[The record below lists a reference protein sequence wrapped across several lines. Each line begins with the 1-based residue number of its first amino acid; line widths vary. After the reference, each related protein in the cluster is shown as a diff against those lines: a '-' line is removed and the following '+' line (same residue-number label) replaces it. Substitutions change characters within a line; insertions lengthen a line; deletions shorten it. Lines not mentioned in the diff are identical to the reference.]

1 MRVCAI
7 VVHFLIP
14 SPGVRD
20 RTGQAAFLRSARAGP
35 SAKAGWRQ
43 VKVSSTFSKVVGFG
57 GRYVPVGRCS
67 AADRA
72 GRRDQ
77 TPRPYRGAGVLVPGG
92 HRSGPVYVATSV
104 GAGRLPLADSTR
116 GGSRDPQPP
125 PSHTPKKG
133 GRMSP
138 SWGGTAP
145 GVFAC
150 GRGGQ
155 GASATAPAAT
165 AFGVCAAC
173 AAFFPPAAP
182 VKAVER
188 CSTPRKPLKRLERN
202 FYAASRGDSLKNCL
216 YQIKKAYTVHTRRL
230 LSALPFLWSSSS
242 FISFSVWKNFWAFSP
257 KNSSLTML

>member
-1 MRVCAI
+1 MWSNAGSRMFPRFFPHLTISLSQALGQRTAKRLKVLPAFSKAAGCRAEPYG
-7 VVHFLIP
+7 L
-14 SPGVRD
+14 PGVR
-20 RTGQAAFLRSARAGP
+20 
-35 SAKAGWRQ
+35 
-43 VKVSSTFSKVVGFG
+43 
-57 GRYVPVGRCS
+57 
-67 AADRA
+67 
-72 GRRDQ
+72 
-77 TPRPYRGAGVLVPGG
+77 GVLVPGG
-92 HRSGPVYVATSV
+92 HRSGQVYVATSV

-116 GGSRDPQPP
+116 GGSRDPQPL

-138 SWGGTAP
+138 SWGASAP
-145 GVFAC
+145 GGFAC

>member
-1 MRVCAI
+1 MFPRFFPHLTISLSQALGQRTAKRLKVLPAFSKAAGCRAEPYG
-7 VVHFLIP
+7 L
-14 SPGVRD
+14 PGVR
-20 RTGQAAFLRSARAGP
+20 
-35 SAKAGWRQ
+35 
-43 VKVSSTFSKVVGFG
+43 
-57 GRYVPVGRCS
+57 
-67 AADRA
+67 
-72 GRRDQ
+72 
-77 TPRPYRGAGVLVPGG
+77 GVLVPGG
-92 HRSGPVYVATSV
+92 HRSGQVYVATSV

-116 GGSRDPQPP
+116 GGSRDPQPL

-138 SWGGTAP
+138 SWGASAP
-145 GVFAC
+145 GGFAC

-165 AFGVCAAC
+165 AFG
-173 AAFFPPAAP
+173 PAA
-182 VKAVER
+182 R
-188 CSTPRKPLKRLERN
+188 TQRL
-202 FYAASRGDSLKNCL
+202 YAASRGDSLKNCL

>member
-1 MRVCAI
+1 MGAATSRWDVAQRPTEPAGETKPQD
-7 VVHFLIP
+7 L
-14 SPGVRD
+14 PGL
-20 RTGQAAFLRSARAGP
+20 Q
-35 SAKAGWRQ
+35 
-43 VKVSSTFSKVVGFG
+43 
-57 GRYVPVGRCS
+57 
-67 AADRA
+67 
-72 GRRDQ
+72 
-77 TPRPYRGAGVLVPGG
+77 GVLVPGG

-116 GGSRDPQPP
+116 GGSRDPKPP
-125 PSHTPKKG
+125 PSPTPKKG

-242 FISFSVWKNFWAFSP
+242 FINFSVWKNFWAFSP

>member
-1 MRVCAI
+1 MGAATSRWDVAQRPTEPAGETKPQD
-7 VVHFLIP
+7 L
-14 SPGVRD
+14 PGL
-20 RTGQAAFLRSARAGP
+20 Q
-35 SAKAGWRQ
+35 
-43 VKVSSTFSKVVGFG
+43 
-57 GRYVPVGRCS
+57 
-67 AADRA
+67 
-72 GRRDQ
+72 
-77 TPRPYRGAGVLVPGG
+77 GVLVPGG

-116 GGSRDPQPP
+116 GGSRDPKPL

-188 CSTPRKPLKRLERN
+188 CSTPRKLLKKV
-202 FYAASRGDSLKNCL
+202 AASRWD
-216 YQIKKAYTVHTRRL
+216 A
-230 LSALPFLWSSSS
+230 SSD
-242 FISFSVWKNFWAFSP
+242 
-257 KNSSLTML
+257 